1 MLLPNVTTPPK
12 IEPFRPYP
20 IPGLSEIPYVGE
32 VLFTQSPLTY
42 LAFALVPAVGYG
54 LYRTPLGLALRMV
67 GESPLAVEA
76 QGSDVHRLR
85 TGAVMLGSAF
95 MAVGGAFLTIS
106 VFELGRAS
114 CRDSVCQY
122 V

>member
-67 GESPLAVEA
+67 GENPQAGEA
-76 QGSDVHRLR
+76 PGIAVHRLR

-95 MAVGGAFLTIS
+95 MEVGRS
-106 VFELGRAS
+106 EERRVGRECVRP
-114 CRDSVCQY
+114 CRSRGTPCH
-122 V
+122 

>member
-42 LAFALVPAVGYG
+42 IAFALVPGVGYG
-54 LYRTPLGLALRMV
+54 LYRTLLGLALRMV
-67 GESPLAVEA
+67 GENPLAGEPT
-76 QGSDVHRLR
+76 GPDVHRLS
-85 TGAVMLGSAF
+85 TLAAMLGTTLK
-95 MAVGGAFLTIS
+95 AVG
-106 VFELGRAS
+106 
-114 CRDSVCQY
+114 Q
-122 V
+122 